1 MSRILGGLGKRACG
15 RVRVGAPDP
24 SLTGT
29 GGLIAVTELLDRLDV
44 IGLLDV
50 AVGPIKQRDRG
61 FGAGELLV
69 GMASAQLAGQDFL
82 VGLDRVRADTAGQA
96 LSPVPGLASTT
107 ATGLAR
113 RFTGEQWRAVES
125 GVAAVTERML
135 TLLPPERAEALTS
148 GPVTMDMVASGADE
162 PDRALPG
169 GPRVLPAPALLD
181 ERRRR
186 CRQRGSK
193 DAGLRLPEYAPG
205 ARRLVHLL
213 PPGRW
218 PPLPDLPVA
227 LRAQRPASCATA
239 GLESLAVLRERH
251 PRSREVGTPVFLA
264 SPGPE
269 SCSPLFASG
278 DASVQLDIR
287 ETRQGSLR
295 ECDAQA
301 QGPVDIPDPGH
312 AGSACP
318 SATAA

>member
-113 RFTGEQWRAVES
+113 RLTGE
-125 GVAAVTERML
+125 
-135 TLLPPERAEALTS
+135 
-148 GPVTMDMVASGADE
+148 
-162 PDRALPG
+162 
-169 GPRVLPAPALLD
+169 
-181 ERRRR
+181 
-186 CRQRGSK
+186 SK

-218 PPLPDLPVA
+218 PPFPDLPVA

-269 SCSPLFASG
+269 SCSPLIASG